1 MRPNPEQS
9 WGEASPDIPTQP
21 PDPVEP
27 GPVPP
32 PDPRDP
38 PPFPGDV
45 DVPPTQPIDALRA
58 RAVGGAA

>member
-1 MRPNPEQS
+1 MMRSNREQS
-9 WGEASPDIPTQP
+9 WGEAGPDIPTQP
-21 PDPVEP
+21 DPLEP

-45 DVPPTQPIDALRA
+45 DLPPTQPIDRRAA
-58 RAVGGAA
+58 RAPGGA